1 MSVQELGSVRE
12 QASMDNW
19 DRLNDFVNESVR
31 LGIKDKSRSYNLRL
45 ATEEL
50 ISNIIR
56 AANEVQRS
64 ESKDVVLEISAH
76 IQKEGDG
83 SWFILKTKDNGL
95 HFDPQFSSRSPVDTE
110 QPIFRKKAMAP
121 GLYLKQRT
129 TGFTLIHNF
138 LLDHQLILNSLLA
151 NGQLEALGCS

>member
-76 IQKEGDG
+76 IQEEGDG

-110 QPIFRKKAMAP
+110 QPVSERAIG
-121 GLYLKQRT
+121 GLGL
-129 TGFTLIHNF
+129 FLIQQSVDKVTYEWIDEYNVYE
-138 LLDHQLILNSLLA
+138 LWVMLDSSCVA
-151 NGQLEALGCS
+151 

>member
-19 DRLNDFVNESVR
+19 DRFNDFVNESVR

-110 QPIFRKKAMAP
+110 QPVSERAIG
-121 GLYLKQRT
+121 GLGL
-129 TGFTLIHNF
+129 FLIQQSVDKVTYEWIDEYNVYE
-138 LLDHQLILNSLLA
+138 LWVMLDSSCVA
-151 NGQLEALGCS
+151 

>member
-110 QPIFRKKAMAP
+110 QPVSERAIG
-121 GLYLKQRT
+121 GLGL
-129 TGFTLIHNF
+129 FLIQQSVDKVTYEWIDKYNVYE
-138 LLDHQLILNSLLA
+138 LWVMLDSSCVA
-151 NGQLEALGCS
+151 

>member
-83 SWFILKTKDNGL
+83 SWFILKTRDNGL

-110 QPIFRKKAMAP
+110 QPVSERAIG
-121 GLYLKQRT
+121 GLGL
-129 TGFTLIHNF
+129 FLIQQSVDKVTYEWIDEYNVYE
-138 LLDHQLILNSLLA
+138 LWVMLDSSCVA
-151 NGQLEALGCS
+151 

>member
-95 HFDPQFSSRSPVDTE
+95 HFDPQFSSRSPIDTE
-110 QPIFRKKAMAP
+110 QPVSERAIG
-121 GLYLKQRT
+121 GLGL
-129 TGFTLIHNF
+129 FLIQQSVDKVTYEWIDEYNVYE
-138 LLDHQLILNSLLA
+138 LWVMLDSSCVA
-151 NGQLEALGCS
+151 

>member
-56 AANEVQRS
+56 AANEAQRS
-64 ESKDVVLEISAH
+64 ESKDVVLEISAR
-76 IQKEGDG
+76 IQKEDDC

-95 HFDPQFSSRSPVDTE
+95 HFDPQFASRSPIDTE
-110 QPIFRKKAMAP
+110 QPVGERAIG
-121 GLYLKQRT
+121 GLGL
-129 TGFTLIHNF
+129 FLIQQSVDKVTYEWSDEYNVYE
-138 LLDHQLILNSLLA
+138 LWVILDSSCVA
-151 NGQLEALGCS
+151 

>member
-19 DRLNDFVNESVR
+19 DRFNDFVNESVR

-95 HFDPQFSSRSPVDTE
+95 HFDPQFSSRSPIDTE
-110 QPIFRKKAMAP
+110 QPVSERAIG
-121 GLYLKQRT
+121 GLGL
-129 TGFTLIHNF
+129 FLIQQSVDKVTYEWIDEYNVYE
-138 LLDHQLILNSLLA
+138 LWVMLDSSCVA
-151 NGQLEALGCS
+151 

>member
-110 QPIFRKKAMAP
+110 QPVSERAIG
-121 GLYLKQRT
+121 GLGL
-129 TGFTLIHNF
+129 FLIQQSVDKVTYEWIDEYNVYE
-138 LLDHQLILNSLLA
+138 LWVMLDSSCVA
-151 NGQLEALGCS
+151 